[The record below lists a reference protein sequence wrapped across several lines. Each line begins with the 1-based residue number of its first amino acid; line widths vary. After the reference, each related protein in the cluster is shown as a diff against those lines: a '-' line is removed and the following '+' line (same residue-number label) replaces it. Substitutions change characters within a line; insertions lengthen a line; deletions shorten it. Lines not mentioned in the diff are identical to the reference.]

1 VARAYVLVTC
11 AALAALALSG
21 CNAAGMRVHN
31 LGELH
36 TDDGFHRYSAVQ
48 LSSWDWALRQ
58 ELGGLF
64 SGGRV
69 QLEEIPPKEI
79 DDPNE
84 ACLEHLVE
92 LGRHTGEGGFARS
105 QRIATYAEYIV
116 SCPWKLSRERCA
128 ILLGREGRDL
138 DLRGNPAPRASPTP
152 AGADEVAGVLSE
164 LVAATRPLL
173 EAKGEGY
180 DAEALAAACEH
191 LRGLDLDLDGARRT
205 LLLTALLE
213 RRGGDKDER
222 LQPLREL
229 VLALQR
235 LTVSRALTTALADR
249 QPFERQGSDPGWGDA
264 RVRGAAVE
272 GWVQAGGPL
281 ALAEFLQQL
290 DPREEIEPDVLLAIL
305 VGVARE
311 GLPQEIP
318 GASERDVAQLNE
330 RWISALLGIA
340 LDHPDGR
347 LRVAAMHALSRIS
360 GGELASL
367 REEDWL
373 AWIEARRAA
382 PAEAAA
388 P

>member
-1 VARAYVLVTC
+1 VARALDQVRG
-11 AALAALALSG
+11 AALAVLTLAG

-36 TDDGFHRYSAVQ
+36 TDDGYHRYSAVQ
-48 LSSWDWALRQ
+48 LSSWDWTLRQ

-64 SGGRV
+64 SDGRV
-69 QLEEIPPKEI
+69 QLEKIPPKEI

-105 QRIATYAEYIV
+105 QRIATYAEFV
-116 SCPWKLSRERCA
+116 VQCPWKLSRERCA

-138 DLRGNPAPRASPTP
+138 DLRGNPAPRATATP
-152 AGADEVAGVLSE
+152 AGAEEVAGALSE
-164 LVAATRPLL
+164 LVAAVRPLL
-173 EAKGEGY
+173 ERKDEHEVG
-180 DAEALAAACEH
+180 ALNAACER
-191 LRGLDLDLDGARRT
+191 LRGLDYDLDGARRT
-205 LLLTALLE
+205 LLVAALLE
-213 RRGGDKDER
+213 RRGGDDDER

-235 LTVSRALTTALADR
+235 LTVARALTTALADR
-249 QPFERQGSDPGWGDA
+249 QPFEREGSQPGWGDG

-311 GLPQEIP
+311 GLPDEIP
-318 GASERDVAQLNE
+318 GASERDVALLRE
-330 RWISALLGIA
+330 RWISALMGFA

-367 REEDWL
+367 REEEWL

-382 PAEAAA
+382 PVEATT